1 MKSEEIIYKL
11 KLLNNNW
18 KLTDNKLHIKIE
30 FKTFKDCFNFMNTIA
45 IESEKLNHHPLWTNE
60 YNKLDIK
67 LFTHDKG
74 KITDLDFKLA
84 KLIDEL
90 L

>member
-1 MKSEEIIYKL
+1 MKSEVIIYKL

-45 IESEKLNHHPLWTNE
+45 IESEK
-60 YNKLDIK
+60 NKSSS
-67 LFTHDKG
+67 TMDK
-74 KITDLDFKLA
+74 
-84 KLIDEL
+84 
-90 L
+90 

>member
-1 MKSEEIIYKL
+1 MKTEEVIYKL

-18 KLTDNKLHIKIE
+18 KLTDNKLHINIE
-30 FKTFKDCFNFMNTIA
+30 FKTFKDCFNFMNIIA
-45 IESEKLNHHPLWTNE
+45 IESEKFNHHPIWTNE

-84 KLIDEL
+84 KVIDDL

>member
-1 MKSEEIIYKL
+1 MKTEEVIYKVR
-11 KLLNNNW
+11 LLNNNW
-18 KLTDNKLHIKIE
+18 KLTNNKLHIKIE
-30 FKTFKDCFNFMNTIA
+30 FKTFKDCFNFMKAIA

-84 KLIDEL
+84 KVIDKL

>member
-1 MKSEEIIYKL
+1 MKPEEIIYKL
-11 KLLNNNW
+11 KLLDNNW

-30 FKTFKDCFNFMNTIA
+30 FKTFKDCFNFMNNIA

-67 LFTHDKG
+67 IFTHDEG

-84 KLIDEL
+84 KVIDEL

>member
-1 MKSEEIIYKL
+1 MKTEEVIYKL

-45 IESEKLNHHPLWTNE
+45 IKSEKLNHHPLWTNE

-84 KLIDEL
+84 KVIDEL